1 MKTAR
6 ASRLGQVVEDGPAQG
21 RGWLGVEL
29 SPVQPGTAGV
39 RVVGVLRGSPAE
51 QAALK
56 SGDVLLRLHGT
67 AVSKPR
73 QVVELIGDHGAGR
86 RMNLVFRRGSE
97 ERLLAVRL
105 APVPSD
111 EQLLRLSY
119 VGAPAP
125 RLEALTAVRGTPPLT
140 LGAAAGRVVVVEFWS
155 PWCVVCKMLV
165 PVLNTWHERYREFG
179 VEFLAIT
186 TEPPPAAAE
195 AAAGFGM
202 GCPVASDESERT
214 TLAYGA
220 LALPTLYVI
229 DQKGTVREVMT
240 GFSRTRL
247 RAIESLIEALVAET
261 RSPSETTVLSR
272 SPRIPAGAVH

>member
-1 MKTAR
+1 
-6 ASRLGQVVEDGPAQG
+6 VVEDGPALG

-29 SPVQPGTAGV
+29 SALDPGVAGV
-39 RVVGVLRGSPAE
+39 RIVRVLRGSPAE

-56 SGDVLLRLHGT
+56 TGDVLLRLHGT
-67 AVSKPR
+67 AVTNPR
-73 QVVELIGDHGAGR
+73 QVVELVGDHGAGR
-86 RMNLVFRRGSE
+86 RMNLVFRRGLE
-97 ERLLAVRL
+97 ERLSAVRL
-105 APVPSD
+105 VPVPSD

-125 RLEALTAVRGTPPLT
+125 PLEALTAARGTPPLT

-155 PWCVVCKMLV
+155 PWCMVCRMLV
-165 PVLNTWHERYREFG
+165 PVLNTWHERYRQLG

-186 TEPPPAAAE
+186 TEPPKAAAE

-202 GCPVASDESERT
+202 GCPVASDESEKT
-214 TLAYGA
+214 TRAYGA

-240 GFSRTRL
+240 GFSRPRL
-247 RAIESLIEALVAET
+247 RAIQSLIEVLLAQKQSGSGPTALN
-261 RSPSETTVLSR
+261 R
-272 SPRIPAGAVH
+272 SPRIPAVGLQ